1 MLPEVRGAEF
11 VFEKKKSLTYI
22 MMTKK
27 VKYVALTL

>member
-22 MMTKK
+22 MMTKR
-27 VKYVALTL
+27 YSMWH